1 MATQKDVAK
10 RAGVSFIT
18 VSRCLNGSGYV
29 SEDTRERVR
38 KAIEELNYH
47 PDSIGQSLQN
57 QTVCFI
63 GVIVPPFSEMPTYA
77 ADFFNLFLE
86 GVDTACS
93 EFGYDLFYSMYRS
106 AANPDYLR
114 LFFQRKIAGVI
125 MFIPDLRF
133 IDLGGLA
140 GNRVPCVVYGERP
153 AGGRFSWVDADD
165 DDAFYRITT
174 SLVQA
179 GKRSFGFVGGLEWK
193 TCAAN
198 RRSGFLRAMRDCG
211 IPESAY
217 REYAGDFTV
226 ASGIAAIERAIDR
239 DEVPEALVCANDLM
253 ALGAIK
259 AAKRA
264 RISIPGRLCVSG
276 YDDIAAIEIAD
287 PPLTSIRPPVR
298 EMGAKTV
305 ELLMGLVRDPD
316 APTREIVFPSELV
329 IRDPTGPL

>member
-18 VSRCLNGSGYV
+18 VSRCINGSGYV
-29 SEDTRERVR
+29 SDDTRERVK

-47 PDSIGQSLQN
+47 PDSIGQALQ
-57 QTVCFI
+57 QKTVRSI
-63 GVIVPPFSEMPTYA
+63 GVVVPPFSEIPTYG
-77 ADFFNLFLE
+77 ADYYNLFLE
-86 GVDTACS
+86 GADAACR
-93 EFGYDLFYSMYRS
+93 EAGFDIVYSMYRS
-106 AANPDYLR
+106 EARPDYLR

-125 MFIPDLRF
+125 LFIPDLRVV
-133 IDLGGLA
+133 DLNGLA
-140 GNRVPCVVYGERP
+140 ENRVPCVVYGERP
-153 AGGRFSWVDADD
+153 TDGRFSWVDADD

-174 SLVQA
+174 RLAHA
-179 GKRSFGFVGGLEWK
+179 GKRRFGFVGGLEWK

-211 IPESAY
+211 IPDSEY
-217 REYAGDFTV
+217 REYPGDFTV
-226 ASGIAAIERAIDR
+226 AAGIAAMERAIELG
-239 DEVPEALVCANDLM
+239 EVPEALVCANDLM

-264 RISIPGRLCVSG
+264 SIAIPGRLTVSG

-305 ELLMGLVRDPD
+305 ETLVSLVRAPD
-316 APTREIVFPSELV
+316 EPRSNILFPSEIVL
-329 IRDPTGPL
+329 RDSTGNL